1 MKLSHK
7 LVMVSAAVLMGVSPV
22 LGMAE
27 NTVSVQ
33 AATKSTN
40 GVHNTYGKNSKV
52 KVTKTMKFVDR
63 NGKKTSKTAP
73 KGGIYT
79 IWNVKNI
86 DGQVYYSIQTDLKY
100 WIPATA
106 TEGTVTYK
114 SGNTTYTLKSDGKKV
129 TTSTST
135 KKAVKKTNSNKNT
148 KKVVKESTKKTATK
162 TINGVKYYDL
172 GGGAYIKAVNVDG
185 KAASS
190 TSSLSKGTKAKFVS
204 NSYIYD
210 KNGKRISKYQGKSK
224 FVKGDSVTTYGIQT
238 INGKKYYQLDKK
250 GTAFV
255 RTVNID
261 GKTTSNQES
270 SVSNDAEST
279 KKYDYSLKKNAYI
292 YDKNGK
298 RINKYQGKS
307 KLLKGAAIDVYGI
320 ETIKG
325 KDYYQLDKKGTAFV
339 KASNVTRTVKATSI
353 TMKKNAYIYN
363 GNGDTKKKTVKKGK
377 TVKATEA
384 RYIGTKLYYK
394 IGDNQFVKAA
404 NVGKISGPEL
414 EPVNEPDGA
423 ATVDTG
429 DNTVDPNV
437 TKVTTINVAP
447 LYNIKGQPD
456 NVRAFGE
463 GQSQQVSELRYIATS
478 ATATPELF
486 YKLSS
491 GRGYLKQSD
500 VAVSGKILTPVNTP
514 EQARADVTVA
524 TAADKTKL
532 LQDINEATSVK
543 NSEAY
548 KFASSDAKA
557 AYDRAITNGTAV
569 NNDATATIAQVNEA
583 DAAIVSAKAKL
594 NGKKITV
601 SSISNLTPAEVTSI
615 VQLVATANNV
625 PESSIQLSN
634 SGALTIVTNG
644 YTQVLNLSDYVT
656 QTSATST
663 N

>member
-1 MKLSHK
+1 
-7 LVMVSAAVLMGVSPV
+7 MVSAAALMSVAPL
-22 LGMAE
+22 LGTAE
-27 NTVSVQ
+27 NVNTVQ
-33 AATKSTN
+33 AA
-40 GVHNTYGKNSKV
+40 
-52 KVTKTMKFVDR
+52 
-63 NGKKTSKTAP
+63 P
-73 KGGIYT
+73 
-79 IWNVKNI
+79 
-86 DGQVYYSIQTDLKY
+86 
-100 WIPATA
+100 
-106 TEGTVTYK
+106 
-114 SGNTTYTLKSDGKKV
+114 
-129 TTSTST
+129 
-135 KKAVKKTNSNKNT
+135 
-148 KKVVKESTKKTATK
+148 KKTASKKAASNKITLVRNAYVYDKNGKRLDKYMGSAKYTTIAKGVTVTSTGTK

-292 YDKNGK
+292 YDNNGK

-377 TVKATEA
+377 TIKATEA

-394 IGDNQFVKAA
+394 ISDNQFVKAA

-491 GRGYLKQSD
+491 GRGYLKDTD
-500 VAVSGKILTPVNTP
+500 VAVSGKTLTPVNTP

-524 TAADKTKL
+524 TAANKAKL

-543 NSEAY
+543 SSEAY
-548 KFASSDAKA
+548 KLASSDVKA
-557 AYDRAITNGTAV
+557 AYDKAISDGTTV

-594 NGKKITV
+594 DGKRVAVANMT
-601 SSISNLTPAEVTSI
+601 NLTSDEIAAIIKV
-615 VQLVATANNV
+615 VANANNV
-625 PESSIQLSN
+625 AESSVQL
-634 SGALTIVTNG
+634 TTNG
-644 YTQVLNLSDYVT
+644 SLSISVNGAAQILNLGDYVT
-656 QTSATST
+656 QAAVA
-663 N
+663 NN

>member
-7 LVMVSAAVLMGVSPV
+7 LVMVSAAALMSVAPL
-22 LGMAE
+22 LGTAE
-27 NTVSVQ
+27 NVNTVQ
-33 AATKSTN
+33 AAPKKTT
-40 GVHNTYGKNSKV
+40 SKKAASNKITLV
-52 KVTKTMKFVDR
+52 RNAYVYDK
-63 NGKKTSKTAP
+63 NGKRLDKYMGSAKYTTIA
-73 KGGIYT
+73 KG
-79 IWNVKNI
+79 V
-86 DGQVYYSIQTDLKY
+86 
-100 WIPATA
+100 
-106 TEGTVTYK
+106 TVT
-114 SGNTTYTLKSDGKKV
+114 
-129 TTSTST
+129 STG
-135 KKAVKKTNSNKNT
+135 
-148 KKVVKESTKKTATK
+148 TK

-292 YDKNGK
+292 YDNNGK

-394 IGDNQFVKAA
+394 ISDNQFVKAA

-491 GRGYLKQSD
+491 GRGYLKDTD
-500 VAVSGKILTPVNTP
+500 VAVSGKTLTPVNTP

-524 TAADKTKL
+524 TAANKAKL

-548 KFASSDAKA
+548 KLASSDVKA
-557 AYDRAITNGTAV
+557 AYDKAISDGTTV

-594 NGKKITV
+594 DGKRVAVANMT
-601 SSISNLTPAEVTSI
+601 NLTSDEMAAIIKV
-615 VQLVATANNV
+615 VANANNV
-625 PESSIQLSN
+625 AESSVQL
-634 SGALTIVTNG
+634 TTNG
-644 YTQVLNLSDYVT
+644 SLSISVNGAAQILNLGDYVT
-656 QTSATST
+656 QAAVA
-663 N
+663 NN

>member
-1 MKLSHK
+1 
-7 LVMVSAAVLMGVSPV
+7 MVSAAALMSVAPL
-22 LGMAE
+22 LGTAE
-27 NTVSVQ
+27 NVNTVQ
-33 AATKSTN
+33 AAPKKTT
-40 GVHNTYGKNSKV
+40 SKKAASNKITLV
-52 KVTKTMKFVDR
+52 RNAYVYDK
-63 NGKKTSKTAP
+63 NGKRLDKYMGSAKYTTIA
-73 KGGIYT
+73 KG
-79 IWNVKNI
+79 V
-86 DGQVYYSIQTDLKY
+86 
-100 WIPATA
+100 
-106 TEGTVTYK
+106 TVT
-114 SGNTTYTLKSDGKKV
+114 
-129 TTSTST
+129 STG
-135 KKAVKKTNSNKNT
+135 
-148 KKVVKESTKKTATK
+148 TK

-292 YDKNGK
+292 YDNNGK

-394 IGDNQFVKAA
+394 ISDNQFVKAA

-429 DNTVDPNV
+429 DDTVDPNV

-491 GRGYLKQSD
+491 GRGYLKASD
-500 VAVSGKILTPVNTP
+500 VAVSGKILTPVNTQ
-514 EQARADVTVA
+514 EQAREDVTVA
-524 TAADKTKL
+524 TAANKAKL

-548 KFASSDAKA
+548 KLASSDVKA
-557 AYDRAITNGTAV
+557 AYDKAISDGTAV

-594 NGKKITV
+594 DGKRVAVANMT
-601 SSISNLTPAEVTSI
+601 NLTSDEMAAIIKV
-615 VQLVATANNV
+615 VANANNV
-625 PESSIQLSN
+625 AESSVQL
-634 SGALTIVTNG
+634 TTNG
-644 YTQVLNLSDYVT
+644 SLSISVNGAAQILNLGDYVT
-656 QTSATST
+656 QAAVA
-663 N
+663 NN

>member
-1 MKLSHK
+1 
-7 LVMVSAAVLMGVSPV
+7 MVSAAALMSVAPL
-22 LGMAE
+22 LGTAE
-27 NTVSVQ
+27 NVNTVQ
-33 AATKSTN
+33 AAPKKTT
-40 GVHNTYGKNSKV
+40 SKKAASNKITLV
-52 KVTKTMKFVDR
+52 RNAYVYDK
-63 NGKKTSKTAP
+63 NGKRLDKYMGSAKYTTIA
-73 KGGIYT
+73 KG
-79 IWNVKNI
+79 V
-86 DGQVYYSIQTDLKY
+86 
-100 WIPATA
+100 
-106 TEGTVTYK
+106 TVT
-114 SGNTTYTLKSDGKKV
+114 
-129 TTSTST
+129 STG
-135 KKAVKKTNSNKNT
+135 
-148 KKVVKESTKKTATK
+148 TK

-292 YDKNGK
+292 YDNNGK

-394 IGDNQFVKAA
+394 ISDNQFVKAA

-500 VAVSGKILTPVNTP
+500 VAVSGKTLTPVNTR
-514 EQARADVTVA
+514 EQAREDVTVA
-524 TAADKTKL
+524 TAANKAKL

-548 KFASSDAKA
+548 KLASSDVKA
-557 AYDRAITNGTAV
+557 AYDKAISDGTAV

-594 NGKKITV
+594 DGKRVAVANMT
-601 SSISNLTPAEVTSI
+601 NLTSDEMAAIIKV
-615 VQLVATANNV
+615 VANANNV
-625 PESSIQLSN
+625 AESSVQL
-634 SGALTIVTNG
+634 TTNG
-644 YTQVLNLSDYVT
+644 SLSISVNGAAQILNLGDYVT
-656 QTSATST
+656 QAAVA
-663 N
+663 NN

>member
-1 MKLSHK
+1 
-7 LVMVSAAVLMGVSPV
+7 MVSAAALMSVAPL
-22 LGMAE
+22 LGTAE
-27 NTVSVQ
+27 NVNTVQ
-33 AATKSTN
+33 AAPKKTT
-40 GVHNTYGKNSKV
+40 SKKAASNKITLV
-52 KVTKTMKFVDR
+52 RNAYVYDK
-63 NGKKTSKTAP
+63 NGKRLDKYMGSAKYTTIA
-73 KGGIYT
+73 KG
-79 IWNVKNI
+79 V
-86 DGQVYYSIQTDLKY
+86 
-100 WIPATA
+100 
-106 TEGTVTYK
+106 TVT
-114 SGNTTYTLKSDGKKV
+114 
-129 TTSTST
+129 STG
-135 KKAVKKTNSNKNT
+135 
-148 KKVVKESTKKTATK
+148 TK

-394 IGDNQFVKAA
+394 ISDNQFVKAA

-491 GRGYLKQSD
+491 GRGYLKDTD
-500 VAVSGKILTPVNTP
+500 VAVSGKTLTPVNTP
-514 EQARADVTVA
+514 EQAREDVTVA
-524 TAADKTKL
+524 TAANKAKL

-548 KFASSDAKA
+548 KLASSDVKA
-557 AYDRAITNGTAV
+557 AYDKAISDGTTV

-594 NGKKITV
+594 DGKRVAVANMT
-601 SSISNLTPAEVTSI
+601 NLTSDEMAAIIKV
-615 VQLVATANNV
+615 VANANNV
-625 PESSIQLSN
+625 AESSVQL
-634 SGALTIVTNG
+634 TTNG
-644 YTQVLNLSDYVT
+644 SLSISVNGAAQILNLGDYVT
-656 QTSATST
+656 QAAVA
-663 N
+663 NN

>member
-1 MKLSHK
+1 
-7 LVMVSAAVLMGVSPV
+7 MVSAAALMSVAPL
-22 LGMAE
+22 LGTAE
-27 NTVSVQ
+27 NVNTVQ
-33 AATKSTN
+33 AAPKKTT
-40 GVHNTYGKNSKV
+40 SKKAASNKITLV
-52 KVTKTMKFVDR
+52 RNAYVYDK
-63 NGKKTSKTAP
+63 NGKRLDKYMGSAKYTTIA
-73 KGGIYT
+73 KG
-79 IWNVKNI
+79 V
-86 DGQVYYSIQTDLKY
+86 
-100 WIPATA
+100 
-106 TEGTVTYK
+106 TVT
-114 SGNTTYTLKSDGKKV
+114 
-129 TTSTST
+129 STG
-135 KKAVKKTNSNKNT
+135 
-148 KKVVKESTKKTATK
+148 TK

-292 YDKNGK
+292 YDNNGK

-394 IGDNQFVKAA
+394 ISDNQFVKAA

-491 GRGYLKQSD
+491 GRGYLKKSD
-500 VAVSGKILTPVNTP
+500 VAVSGKILTPVNTQ

-524 TAADKTKL
+524 TAANKAKL

-548 KFASSDAKA
+548 KLASSDVKA
-557 AYDRAITNGTAV
+557 AYDKAISDGTTV

-594 NGKKITV
+594 DGKRVAVANMT
-601 SSISNLTPAEVTSI
+601 NLTSDEMAAIIKV
-615 VQLVATANNV
+615 VANANNV
-625 PESSIQLSN
+625 AESSVQL
-634 SGALTIVTNG
+634 TTNG
-644 YTQVLNLSDYVT
+644 SLSISVNGAAQILNLGDYVT
-656 QTSATST
+656 QAAVA
-663 N
+663 NN

>member
-1 MKLSHK
+1 
-7 LVMVSAAVLMGVSPV
+7 MVSAAALMSVAPL
-22 LGMAE
+22 LGTAE
-27 NTVSVQ
+27 NVNTVQ
-33 AATKSTN
+33 AA
-40 GVHNTYGKNSKV
+40 
-52 KVTKTMKFVDR
+52 
-63 NGKKTSKTAP
+63 P
-73 KGGIYT
+73 
-79 IWNVKNI
+79 
-86 DGQVYYSIQTDLKY
+86 
-100 WIPATA
+100 
-106 TEGTVTYK
+106 
-114 SGNTTYTLKSDGKKV
+114 
-129 TTSTST
+129 
-135 KKAVKKTNSNKNT
+135 
-148 KKVVKESTKKTATK
+148 KKTASKKAANNKITLVRNAYVYDKNGKRLDKYMGSAKYTTIAKGVTVTSTGTK

-292 YDKNGK
+292 YDNNGK

-394 IGDNQFVKAA
+394 ISDNQFVKAA

-491 GRGYLKQSD
+491 GRGYLKDTD
-500 VAVSGKILTPVNTP
+500 VAVSGKTLTPVNTQ
-514 EQARADVTVA
+514 EQAREDVTVA
-524 TAADKTKL
+524 TAANKAKL

-548 KFASSDAKA
+548 KLASSDVKA
-557 AYDRAITNGTAV
+557 AYDKAISDGTTV

-594 NGKKITV
+594 DGKRVAVANMT
-601 SSISNLTPAEVTSI
+601 NLTSDEMAAIIKV
-615 VQLVATANNV
+615 VANANNV
-625 PESSIQLSN
+625 AESSVQL
-634 SGALTIVTNG
+634 TTNG
-644 YTQVLNLSDYVT
+644 SLSISVNGAAQILNLGDYVT
-656 QTSATST
+656 QAAVA
-663 N
+663 NN

>member
-7 LVMVSAAVLMGVSPV
+7 LVMVSAAALMSVAPL
-22 LGMAE
+22 LGTAE
-27 NTVSVQ
+27 NVNTVQ
-33 AATKSTN
+33 AAPKKTT
-40 GVHNTYGKNSKV
+40 SKKAASNKITLV
-52 KVTKTMKFVDR
+52 RNAYVYDK
-63 NGKKTSKTAP
+63 NGKRLDKYMGSAKYTTIA
-73 KGGIYT
+73 KG
-79 IWNVKNI
+79 V
-86 DGQVYYSIQTDLKY
+86 
-100 WIPATA
+100 
-106 TEGTVTYK
+106 TVT
-114 SGNTTYTLKSDGKKV
+114 
-129 TTSTST
+129 STG
-135 KKAVKKTNSNKNT
+135 
-148 KKVVKESTKKTATK
+148 TK

-292 YDKNGK
+292 YDNNGK

-394 IGDNQFVKAA
+394 ISDNQFVKAA

-491 GRGYLKQSD
+491 GRGYLKASD
-500 VAVSGKILTPVNTP
+500 VAVSGKTLTPVNTR
-514 EQARADVTVA
+514 EQAREDVTVA
-524 TAADKTKL
+524 TAANKAKL

-548 KFASSDAKA
+548 KLASSDVKA
-557 AYDRAITNGTAV
+557 AYDKAISDGTTV

-594 NGKKITV
+594 DGKRVAVANMT
-601 SSISNLTPAEVTSI
+601 NLTSDEMAAIIKV
-615 VQLVATANNV
+615 VANANNV
-625 PESSIQLSN
+625 AESSVQL
-634 SGALTIVTNG
+634 TTNG
-644 YTQVLNLSDYVT
+644 SLSISVNGAAQILNLGDYVT
-656 QTSATST
+656 QAAVA
-663 N
+663 NN

>member
-7 LVMVSAAVLMGVSPV
+7 LVMVSAAALMSVAPL
-22 LGMAE
+22 LGTAE
-27 NTVSVQ
+27 NVNTVQ
-33 AATKSTN
+33 AAPKKTT
-40 GVHNTYGKNSKV
+40 SKKAASNKITLV
-52 KVTKTMKFVDR
+52 RNAYVYDK
-63 NGKKTSKTAP
+63 NGKRLDKYMGSAKYTTIA
-73 KGGIYT
+73 KG
-79 IWNVKNI
+79 V
-86 DGQVYYSIQTDLKY
+86 
-100 WIPATA
+100 
-106 TEGTVTYK
+106 TVT
-114 SGNTTYTLKSDGKKV
+114 
-129 TTSTST
+129 STG
-135 KKAVKKTNSNKNT
+135 
-148 KKVVKESTKKTATK
+148 TK

-279 KKYDYSLKKNAYI
+279 KRYDYSLKKNAYI

-394 IGDNQFVKAA
+394 ISDNQFVKAA

-491 GRGYLKQSD
+491 GRGYLKDTD
-500 VAVSGKILTPVNTP
+500 VAVSGKTLTPVNTP
-514 EQARADVTVA
+514 EQAREDVTVA
-524 TAADKTKL
+524 TAANKAKL

-543 NSEAY
+543 SSEAY
-548 KFASSDAKA
+548 KLASSDVKA
-557 AYDRAITNGTAV
+557 AYDKAISDGTTV

-594 NGKKITV
+594 DGKRVAVANMT
-601 SSISNLTPAEVTSI
+601 NLTSDEIAAIIKV
-615 VQLVATANNV
+615 VANANNV
-625 PESSIQLSN
+625 AESSVQL
-634 SGALTIVTNG
+634 TTNG
-644 YTQVLNLSDYVT
+644 SLSISVNGAAQILNLGDYVT
-656 QTSATST
+656 QAAVA
-663 N
+663 NN

>member
-7 LVMVSAAVLMGVSPV
+7 LVMVSAAALMSVAPL
-22 LGMAE
+22 LGTAE
-27 NTVSVQ
+27 NVNTVQ
-33 AATKSTN
+33 AAPKKTT
-40 GVHNTYGKNSKV
+40 SKKAASNKITLV
-52 KVTKTMKFVDR
+52 RNAYVYDK
-63 NGKKTSKTAP
+63 NGKRLDKYMGSAKYTTIA
-73 KGGIYT
+73 KG
-79 IWNVKNI
+79 V
-86 DGQVYYSIQTDLKY
+86 
-100 WIPATA
+100 
-106 TEGTVTYK
+106 TVT
-114 SGNTTYTLKSDGKKV
+114 
-129 TTSTST
+129 STG
-135 KKAVKKTNSNKNT
+135 
-148 KKVVKESTKKTATK
+148 TK

-292 YDKNGK
+292 YDNNGK

-394 IGDNQFVKAA
+394 ISDNQFVKAA

-500 VAVSGKILTPVNTP
+500 VAVSGKTLTPVNTR
-514 EQARADVTVA
+514 EQAREDVTVA
-524 TAADKTKL
+524 TAANKAKL

-548 KFASSDAKA
+548 KLASSDVKA
-557 AYDRAITNGTAV
+557 AYDKAISDGTTV

-594 NGKKITV
+594 DGKRVAVANMT
-601 SSISNLTPAEVTSI
+601 NLTSDEMAAIIKV
-615 VQLVATANNV
+615 VANANNV
-625 PESSIQLSN
+625 AESSVQL
-634 SGALTIVTNG
+634 TTNG
-644 YTQVLNLSDYVT
+644 SLSISVNGAAQILNLGDYVT
-656 QTSATST
+656 QAAVA
-663 N
+663 NN

>member
-7 LVMVSAAVLMGVSPV
+7 LVMVSAAALMSVAPL
-22 LGMAE
+22 LGTAE
-27 NTVSVQ
+27 NVNTVQ
-33 AATKSTN
+33 AAPKKTT
-40 GVHNTYGKNSKV
+40 SKKAASNKITLV
-52 KVTKTMKFVDR
+52 RNAYVYDK
-63 NGKKTSKTAP
+63 NGKRLDKYMGSAKYTTIA
-73 KGGIYT
+73 KG
-79 IWNVKNI
+79 V
-86 DGQVYYSIQTDLKY
+86 
-100 WIPATA
+100 
-106 TEGTVTYK
+106 TVT
-114 SGNTTYTLKSDGKKV
+114 
-129 TTSTST
+129 STG
-135 KKAVKKTNSNKNT
+135 
-148 KKVVKESTKKTATK
+148 TK

-292 YDKNGK
+292 YDNNGK

-394 IGDNQFVKAA
+394 ISDNQFVKAA

-429 DNTVDPNV
+429 DDTVDPNV

-500 VAVSGKILTPVNTP
+500 VAVSGKTLTPVNTQ
-514 EQARADVTVA
+514 EQAKEDVTVA
-524 TAADKTKL
+524 TAANKAKL

-548 KFASSDAKA
+548 KLASSDVKA
-557 AYDRAITNGTAV
+557 AYDKAISDGTAV

-594 NGKKITV
+594 DGKRVAVANMT
-601 SSISNLTPAEVTSI
+601 NLTSDEIAAIIKV
-615 VQLVATANNV
+615 VANANNV
-625 PESSIQLSN
+625 AESSVQL
-634 SGALTIVTNG
+634 TTNG
-644 YTQVLNLSDYVT
+644 SLSISVNGAAQILNLGDYVT
-656 QTSATST
+656 QAAVA
-663 N
+663 NN

>member
-7 LVMVSAAVLMGVSPV
+7 LVMVSAAALMSVAPL
-22 LGMAE
+22 LGTAE
-27 NTVSVQ
+27 NVNTVQ
-33 AATKSTN
+33 AA
-40 GVHNTYGKNSKV
+40 
-52 KVTKTMKFVDR
+52 
-63 NGKKTSKTAP
+63 P
-73 KGGIYT
+73 
-79 IWNVKNI
+79 
-86 DGQVYYSIQTDLKY
+86 
-100 WIPATA
+100 
-106 TEGTVTYK
+106 
-114 SGNTTYTLKSDGKKV
+114 
-129 TTSTST
+129 
-135 KKAVKKTNSNKNT
+135 
-148 KKVVKESTKKTATK
+148 KKTASKKAASNKITLVRNAYVYDKNGKRLDKYMGSAKYTTIAKGVTVTSTGTK

-292 YDKNGK
+292 YDNNGK

-377 TVKATEA
+377 TIKATEA

-394 IGDNQFVKAA
+394 ISDNQFVKAA

-491 GRGYLKQSD
+491 GRGYLKDTD
-500 VAVSGKILTPVNTP
+500 VAVSGKTLTPVNTR
-514 EQARADVTVA
+514 EQAREDVTVA
-524 TAADKTKL
+524 TAANKAKL

-543 NSEAY
+543 SSEAY
-548 KFASSDAKA
+548 KLASSDVKA
-557 AYDRAITNGTAV
+557 AYDKAISDGTTV

-594 NGKKITV
+594 DGKRVAVANMT
-601 SSISNLTPAEVTSI
+601 NLTSDEIAAIIKV
-615 VQLVATANNV
+615 VANANNV
-625 PESSIQLSN
+625 AESSVQL
-634 SGALTIVTNG
+634 TTNG
-644 YTQVLNLSDYVT
+644 SLSISVNGAAQILNLGDYVT
-656 QTSATST
+656 QAAVA
-663 N
+663 NN

>member
-1 MKLSHK
+1 
-7 LVMVSAAVLMGVSPV
+7 MVSAAALMSVAPL
-22 LGMAE
+22 LGTAE
-27 NTVSVQ
+27 NVNTVQ
-33 AATKSTN
+33 AA
-40 GVHNTYGKNSKV
+40 
-52 KVTKTMKFVDR
+52 
-63 NGKKTSKTAP
+63 P
-73 KGGIYT
+73 
-79 IWNVKNI
+79 
-86 DGQVYYSIQTDLKY
+86 
-100 WIPATA
+100 
-106 TEGTVTYK
+106 
-114 SGNTTYTLKSDGKKV
+114 
-129 TTSTST
+129 
-135 KKAVKKTNSNKNT
+135 
-148 KKVVKESTKKTATK
+148 KKTASKKAASNKITLVRNAYVYDKNGKRLDKYMGSAKYTTIAKGVTVTSTGTK

-261 GKTTSNQES
+261 GKTTSSQES

-307 KLLKGAAIDVYGI
+307 KILKGAAIDVYGI

-394 IGDNQFVKAA
+394 ISDNQFVKAA

-491 GRGYLKQSD
+491 GRGYLKDSD
-500 VAVSGKILTPVNTP
+500 VAVSGKTLTPVNTQ
-514 EQARADVTVA
+514 EQAREDVTVA
-524 TAADKTKL
+524 TAANKAKL

-548 KFASSDAKA
+548 KLASSDVKA
-557 AYDRAITNGTAV
+557 AYDKAISDGTTV

-594 NGKKITV
+594 DGKRVAVANMT
-601 SSISNLTPAEVTSI
+601 NLTSDEMAAIIKV
-615 VQLVATANNV
+615 VANANNV
-625 PESSIQLSN
+625 AESSVQL
-634 SGALTIVTNG
+634 TTNG
-644 YTQVLNLSDYVT
+644 SLSISVNGAAQILNLGDYVT
-656 QTSATST
+656 QAAVA
-663 N
+663 NN

>member
-1 MKLSHK
+1 MRYLSMKLSHK
-7 LVMVSAAVLMGVSPV
+7 LVMVSAAALMSVAPL
-22 LGMAE
+22 LGTAE
-27 NTVSVQ
+27 NVNTVQ
-33 AATKSTN
+33 AAPKKTT
-40 GVHNTYGKNSKV
+40 SKKAASNKITLV
-52 KVTKTMKFVDR
+52 RNAYVYDK
-63 NGKKTSKTAP
+63 NGKRLDKYMGSAKYTTIA
-73 KGGIYT
+73 KG
-79 IWNVKNI
+79 V
-86 DGQVYYSIQTDLKY
+86 
-100 WIPATA
+100 
-106 TEGTVTYK
+106 TVT
-114 SGNTTYTLKSDGKKV
+114 
-129 TTSTST
+129 STG
-135 KKAVKKTNSNKNT
+135 
-148 KKVVKESTKKTATK
+148 TK

-261 GKTTSNQES
+261 GKTTSSQES

-307 KLLKGAAIDVYGI
+307 RLLKGAAIDVYGI

-394 IGDNQFVKAA
+394 ISDNQFVKAA

-491 GRGYLKQSD
+491 GRGYLKASD
-500 VAVSGKILTPVNTP
+500 VAVSGKTLTPVNTP
-514 EQARADVTVA
+514 EQAREDVTVA
-524 TAADKTKL
+524 TAANKAKL

-548 KFASSDAKA
+548 KLASSDVKA
-557 AYDRAITNGTAV
+557 AYDKAISDGTTV

-594 NGKKITV
+594 DGKRVAVANMT
-601 SSISNLTPAEVTSI
+601 NLTSDEMAAIIKV
-615 VQLVATANNV
+615 VANANNV
-625 PESSIQLSN
+625 AESSVQL
-634 SGALTIVTNG
+634 TTNG
-644 YTQVLNLSDYVT
+644 SLSISVNGAAQILNLGDYVT
-656 QTSATST
+656 QAAVA
-663 N
+663 NN

>member
-1 MKLSHK
+1 
-7 LVMVSAAVLMGVSPV
+7 MVSAAALMSVAPL
-22 LGMAE
+22 LGTAE
-27 NTVSVQ
+27 NVNTVQ
-33 AATKSTN
+33 AAPKKTT
-40 GVHNTYGKNSKV
+40 SKKAASNKITLV
-52 KVTKTMKFVDR
+52 RNAYVYDK
-63 NGKKTSKTAP
+63 NGKRLDKYMGSAKYTTIA
-73 KGGIYT
+73 KG
-79 IWNVKNI
+79 V
-86 DGQVYYSIQTDLKY
+86 
-100 WIPATA
+100 
-106 TEGTVTYK
+106 TVT
-114 SGNTTYTLKSDGKKV
+114 
-129 TTSTST
+129 STG
-135 KKAVKKTNSNKNT
+135 
-148 KKVVKESTKKTATK
+148 TK

-292 YDKNGK
+292 YDNNGK

-339 KASNVTRTVKATSI
+339 KASNVTRTVKVTSI

-394 IGDNQFVKAA
+394 ISDNQFVKAA

-491 GRGYLKQSD
+491 GRGYLKDTD
-500 VAVSGKILTPVNTP
+500 VAVSGKTLTPVNTP
-514 EQARADVTVA
+514 EQAKEDVTVA
-524 TAADKTKL
+524 TAANKAKL

-548 KFASSDAKA
+548 KLASSDVKA
-557 AYDRAITNGTAV
+557 AYDKAISDGTAV

-594 NGKKITV
+594 DGKRVAVANMT
-601 SSISNLTPAEVTSI
+601 NLTSDEMAAIIKV
-615 VQLVATANNV
+615 VANANNV
-625 PESSIQLSN
+625 AESSVQL
-634 SGALTIVTNG
+634 TTNG
-644 YTQVLNLSDYVT
+644 SLSISVNGAAQILNLGDYVT
-656 QTSATST
+656 QAAVA
-663 N
+663 NN

>member
-1 MKLSHK
+1 
-7 LVMVSAAVLMGVSPV
+7 MVSAAALMSVAPL
-22 LGMAE
+22 LGTAE
-27 NTVSVQ
+27 NVNTVQ
-33 AATKSTN
+33 AAPKKTT
-40 GVHNTYGKNSKV
+40 SKKAASNKITLV
-52 KVTKTMKFVDR
+52 RNAYVYDK
-63 NGKKTSKTAP
+63 NGKRLDKYMGSAKYTTIA
-73 KGGIYT
+73 KG
-79 IWNVKNI
+79 V
-86 DGQVYYSIQTDLKY
+86 
-100 WIPATA
+100 
-106 TEGTVTYK
+106 TVT
-114 SGNTTYTLKSDGKKV
+114 
-129 TTSTST
+129 STG
-135 KKAVKKTNSNKNT
+135 
-148 KKVVKESTKKTATK
+148 TK

-292 YDKNGK
+292 YDNNGK

-339 KASNVTRTVKATSI
+339 KASNVTRTVKVTSI

-394 IGDNQFVKAA
+394 ISDNQFVKAA

-456 NVRAFGE
+456 NVRAFGA

-491 GRGYLKQSD
+491 GRGYLKKSD
-500 VAVSGKILTPVNTP
+500 VAVSGKILTPVNTQ

-524 TAADKTKL
+524 TAANKAKL

-548 KFASSDAKA
+548 KLASSDVKA
-557 AYDRAITNGTAV
+557 AYDKAISDGTTV

-594 NGKKITV
+594 DGKRVAVANMT
-601 SSISNLTPAEVTSI
+601 NLTSDEIAAIIKV
-615 VQLVATANNV
+615 VANANNV
-625 PESSIQLSN
+625 AESSVQL
-634 SGALTIVTNG
+634 TTNG
-644 YTQVLNLSDYVT
+644 SLSISVNGAAQILNLGDYVT
-656 QTSATST
+656 QAAVA
-663 N
+663 NN

>member
-7 LVMVSAAVLMGVSPV
+7 LVMVSAAALMSVAPL
-22 LGMAE
+22 LGTAE
-27 NTVSVQ
+27 NVNTVQ
-33 AATKSTN
+33 AAPKKTT
-40 GVHNTYGKNSKV
+40 SKKAASNKITLV
-52 KVTKTMKFVDR
+52 RNAYVYDK
-63 NGKKTSKTAP
+63 NGKRLDKYMGSAKYTTIA
-73 KGGIYT
+73 KG
-79 IWNVKNI
+79 V
-86 DGQVYYSIQTDLKY
+86 
-100 WIPATA
+100 
-106 TEGTVTYK
+106 TVT
-114 SGNTTYTLKSDGKKV
+114 
-129 TTSTST
+129 STG
-135 KKAVKKTNSNKNT
+135 
-148 KKVVKESTKKTATK
+148 TK

-292 YDKNGK
+292 YDNNGK

-394 IGDNQFVKAA
+394 ISDNQFVKAA

-491 GRGYLKQSD
+491 GRGYLKDSD
-500 VAVSGKILTPVNTP
+500 VAVSGKTLTPVNTQ
-514 EQARADVTVA
+514 EQAKEDVTVA
-524 TAADKTKL
+524 TAANKAKL

-548 KFASSDAKA
+548 KLASSDVKA
-557 AYDRAITNGTAV
+557 AYDKAISDGTAV

-594 NGKKITV
+594 DGKRVAVANMT
-601 SSISNLTPAEVTSI
+601 NLTSDEMAAIIKV
-615 VQLVATANNV
+615 VANANNV
-625 PESSIQLSN
+625 AESSVQL
-634 SGALTIVTNG
+634 TTNG
-644 YTQVLNLSDYVT
+644 SLSISVNGAAQILNLGDYVT
-656 QTSATST
+656 QAAVA
-663 N
+663 NN

>member
-1 MKLSHK
+1 
-7 LVMVSAAVLMGVSPV
+7 MVSAAALMSVAPL
-22 LGMAE
+22 LGTAE
-27 NTVSVQ
+27 NVNTVQ
-33 AATKSTN
+33 AAPKKTT
-40 GVHNTYGKNSKV
+40 SKKAASNKITLV
-52 KVTKTMKFVDR
+52 RNAYVYDK
-63 NGKKTSKTAP
+63 NGKRLDKYMGSAKYTTIA
-73 KGGIYT
+73 KG
-79 IWNVKNI
+79 V
-86 DGQVYYSIQTDLKY
+86 
-100 WIPATA
+100 
-106 TEGTVTYK
+106 TVT
-114 SGNTTYTLKSDGKKV
+114 
-129 TTSTST
+129 STG
-135 KKAVKKTNSNKNT
+135 
-148 KKVVKESTKKTATK
+148 TK

-172 GGGAYIKAVNVDG
+172 GGAAYIKAVNVDG

-292 YDKNGK
+292 YDNNGK

-394 IGDNQFVKAA
+394 ISDNQFVKAA

-491 GRGYLKQSD
+491 GRGYLKASD
-500 VAVSGKILTPVNTP
+500 VAVSGKTLTPVNTP
-514 EQARADVTVA
+514 EQAREDVTVA
-524 TAADKTKL
+524 TAANKAKL

-548 KFASSDAKA
+548 KLASSDVKA
-557 AYDRAITNGTAV
+557 AYDKAISDGTTV

-594 NGKKITV
+594 DGKRVAVANMT
-601 SSISNLTPAEVTSI
+601 NLTSDEMAAIIKV
-615 VQLVATANNV
+615 VANANNV
-625 PESSIQLSN
+625 AESSVQL
-634 SGALTIVTNG
+634 TTNG
-644 YTQVLNLSDYVT
+644 SLSISVNGAAQILNLGDYVT
-656 QTSATST
+656 QAAVA
-663 N
+663 NN

>member
-1 MKLSHK
+1 
-7 LVMVSAAVLMGVSPV
+7 MVSAAALMSVAPL
-22 LGMAE
+22 LGTAE
-27 NTVSVQ
+27 NVNTVQ
-33 AATKSTN
+33 AAPKKTT
-40 GVHNTYGKNSKV
+40 SKKAASNKITLV
-52 KVTKTMKFVDR
+52 RNAYVYDK
-63 NGKKTSKTAP
+63 NGKRLDKYMGSAKYTTIA
-73 KGGIYT
+73 KG
-79 IWNVKNI
+79 V
-86 DGQVYYSIQTDLKY
+86 
-100 WIPATA
+100 
-106 TEGTVTYK
+106 TVT
-114 SGNTTYTLKSDGKKV
+114 
-129 TTSTST
+129 STG
-135 KKAVKKTNSNKNT
+135 
-148 KKVVKESTKKTATK
+148 TK

-394 IGDNQFVKAA
+394 ISDNQFVKAA

-491 GRGYLKQSD
+491 GRGYLKRSD

-514 EQARADVTVA
+514 EQAREDVTVA
-524 TAADKTKL
+524 TAANKAKL

-543 NSEAY
+543 SSEAY
-548 KFASSDAKA
+548 KLASSDVKA
-557 AYDRAITNGTAV
+557 AYDKAISDGTTV

-594 NGKKITV
+594 DGKRVAVANMT
-601 SSISNLTPAEVTSI
+601 NLTSDEMAAIIKV
-615 VQLVATANNV
+615 VANANNV
-625 PESSIQLSN
+625 AESSVQL
-634 SGALTIVTNG
+634 TTNG
-644 YTQVLNLSDYVT
+644 SLSISVNGAAQILNLGDYVT
-656 QTSATST
+656 QAAVA
-663 N
+663 NN

>member
-7 LVMVSAAVLMGVSPV
+7 LVMVSAAALMSVAPL
-22 LGMAE
+22 LGTAE
-27 NTVSVQ
+27 NVNTVQ
-33 AATKSTN
+33 AA
-40 GVHNTYGKNSKV
+40 
-52 KVTKTMKFVDR
+52 
-63 NGKKTSKTAP
+63 P
-73 KGGIYT
+73 
-79 IWNVKNI
+79 
-86 DGQVYYSIQTDLKY
+86 
-100 WIPATA
+100 
-106 TEGTVTYK
+106 
-114 SGNTTYTLKSDGKKV
+114 
-129 TTSTST
+129 
-135 KKAVKKTNSNKNT
+135 
-148 KKVVKESTKKTATK
+148 KKTASKKAASNKITLVRNAYVYDKNGKRLDKYMGSAKYTTIAKGVTVTSTVTK

-292 YDKNGK
+292 YDNNGK

-394 IGDNQFVKAA
+394 ISDNQFVKAA

-491 GRGYLKQSD
+491 GRGYLKASD
-500 VAVSGKILTPVNTP
+500 VAVSGKTLTPVNTQ
-514 EQARADVTVA
+514 EQAKEDVTVA
-524 TAADKTKL
+524 TAANKAKL

-548 KFASSDAKA
+548 KLASSDVKA
-557 AYDRAITNGTAV
+557 AYDKAISDGTTV

-594 NGKKITV
+594 DGKRVAVANMT
-601 SSISNLTPAEVTSI
+601 NLTSDEIAAIIKV
-615 VQLVATANNV
+615 VANANNV
-625 PESSIQLSN
+625 AESSVQL
-634 SGALTIVTNG
+634 TTNG
-644 YTQVLNLSDYVT
+644 SLSISVNGAAQILNLGDYVT
-656 QTSATST
+656 QAAVA
-663 N
+663 NN

>member
-7 LVMVSAAVLMGVSPV
+7 LVMVSAAALMSVAPL
-22 LGMAE
+22 LGTAE
-27 NTVSVQ
+27 NVNTVQ
-33 AATKSTN
+33 AAPKKTT
-40 GVHNTYGKNSKV
+40 SKKAASNKITLV
-52 KVTKTMKFVDR
+52 RNAYVYDK
-63 NGKKTSKTAP
+63 NGKRLDKYMGSAKYTTIA
-73 KGGIYT
+73 KG
-79 IWNVKNI
+79 V
-86 DGQVYYSIQTDLKY
+86 
-100 WIPATA
+100 
-106 TEGTVTYK
+106 TVT
-114 SGNTTYTLKSDGKKV
+114 
-129 TTSTST
+129 STG
-135 KKAVKKTNSNKNT
+135 
-148 KKVVKESTKKTATK
+148 TK

-292 YDKNGK
+292 YDNNGK

-394 IGDNQFVKAA
+394 ISDNQFVKAA

-491 GRGYLKQSD
+491 GRGYLKDTD
-500 VAVSGKILTPVNTP
+500 VAVSGKTLTPVNTP

-524 TAADKTKL
+524 TAANKAKL

-543 NSEAY
+543 SSEAY
-548 KFASSDAKA
+548 KLASSDVKA
-557 AYDRAITNGTAV
+557 AYDKAISDGTTV

-594 NGKKITV
+594 DGKRVAVANMT
-601 SSISNLTPAEVTSI
+601 NLTSDEIAAIIKV
-615 VQLVATANNV
+615 VANANNV
-625 PESSIQLSN
+625 AESSVQL
-634 SGALTIVTNG
+634 TTNG
-644 YTQVLNLSDYVT
+644 SLSISVNGAAQILNLGDYVT
-656 QTSATST
+656 QAAVA
-663 N
+663 NN

>member
-1 MKLSHK
+1 
-7 LVMVSAAVLMGVSPV
+7 MVSAAALMSVAPL
-22 LGMAE
+22 LGTAE
-27 NTVSVQ
+27 NVNTVQ
-33 AATKSTN
+33 AAPKKTT
-40 GVHNTYGKNSKV
+40 SKKAASNKITLV
-52 KVTKTMKFVDR
+52 RNAYVYDK
-63 NGKKTSKTAP
+63 NGKRLDKYMGSAKYTTIA
-73 KGGIYT
+73 KG
-79 IWNVKNI
+79 V
-86 DGQVYYSIQTDLKY
+86 
-100 WIPATA
+100 
-106 TEGTVTYK
+106 TVT
-114 SGNTTYTLKSDGKKV
+114 
-129 TTSTST
+129 STG
-135 KKAVKKTNSNKNT
+135 
-148 KKVVKESTKKTATK
+148 TK

-270 SVSNDAEST
+270 SVSNDVEST

-292 YDKNGK
+292 YDNNGK

-394 IGDNQFVKAA
+394 ISDNQFVKAA

-491 GRGYLKQSD
+491 GRGYLKDSD
-500 VAVSGKILTPVNTP
+500 VAVSGKTLIPVNTQ
-514 EQARADVTVA
+514 EQAREDVTVA
-524 TAADKTKL
+524 TAANKAKL

-548 KFASSDAKA
+548 KLASSDVKA
-557 AYDRAITNGTAV
+557 AYDKAISDGTTV

-594 NGKKITV
+594 DGKRVAVANMT
-601 SSISNLTPAEVTSI
+601 NLTSDEMAAIIKV
-615 VQLVATANNV
+615 VANANNV
-625 PESSIQLSN
+625 AESSVQL
-634 SGALTIVTNG
+634 TTNG
-644 YTQVLNLSDYVT
+644 SLSISVNGAAQILNLGDYVT
-656 QTSATST
+656 QAAVA
-663 N
+663 NN

>member
-1 MKLSHK
+1 
-7 LVMVSAAVLMGVSPV
+7 MVSAAALMSVAPL
-22 LGMAE
+22 LGTAE
-27 NTVSVQ
+27 NVNTVQ
-33 AATKSTN
+33 AA
-40 GVHNTYGKNSKV
+40 
-52 KVTKTMKFVDR
+52 
-63 NGKKTSKTAP
+63 P
-73 KGGIYT
+73 
-79 IWNVKNI
+79 
-86 DGQVYYSIQTDLKY
+86 
-100 WIPATA
+100 
-106 TEGTVTYK
+106 
-114 SGNTTYTLKSDGKKV
+114 
-129 TTSTST
+129 
-135 KKAVKKTNSNKNT
+135 
-148 KKVVKESTKKTATK
+148 KKTASKKAASNKITLVRNAYVYDKNGKRLDKYMGSAKYTTIAKGVTVTSTGTK

-292 YDKNGK
+292 YDNNGK

-377 TVKATEA
+377 TIKATEA

-394 IGDNQFVKAA
+394 ISDNQFVKAA

-491 GRGYLKQSD
+491 GRGYLKASD
-500 VAVSGKILTPVNTP
+500 VAVSGKTLTPVNTQ
-514 EQARADVTVA
+514 EQAKEDVTVA
-524 TAADKTKL
+524 TAANKAKL

-548 KFASSDAKA
+548 KLASSDVKA
-557 AYDRAITNGTAV
+557 AYDKAISDGTTV

-594 NGKKITV
+594 DGKRVAVANMT
-601 SSISNLTPAEVTSI
+601 NLTSDEMAAIIKV
-615 VQLVATANNV
+615 VANANNV
-625 PESSIQLSN
+625 AESSVQL
-634 SGALTIVTNG
+634 TTNG
-644 YTQVLNLSDYVT
+644 SLSISVNGAAQILNLGDYVT
-656 QTSATST
+656 QAAVA
-663 N
+663 NN

>member
-1 MKLSHK
+1 
-7 LVMVSAAVLMGVSPV
+7 MVSAAALMSVAPL
-22 LGMAE
+22 LGTAE
-27 NTVSVQ
+27 NVNTVQ
-33 AATKSTN
+33 AAPKKTT
-40 GVHNTYGKNSKV
+40 SKKAASNKITLV
-52 KVTKTMKFVDR
+52 RNAYVYDK
-63 NGKKTSKTAP
+63 NGKRLDKYMGSAKYTTIA
-73 KGGIYT
+73 KG
-79 IWNVKNI
+79 V
-86 DGQVYYSIQTDLKY
+86 
-100 WIPATA
+100 
-106 TEGTVTYK
+106 TVT
-114 SGNTTYTLKSDGKKV
+114 
-129 TTSTST
+129 STG
-135 KKAVKKTNSNKNT
+135 
-148 KKVVKESTKKTATK
+148 TK

-292 YDKNGK
+292 YDNNGK

-394 IGDNQFVKAA
+394 ISDNQFVKAA

-456 NVRAFGE
+456 NVRAFGA

-491 GRGYLKQSD
+491 GRGYLKYSD
-500 VAVSGKILTPVNTP
+500 VAVSGKTLTPVNTQ
-514 EQARADVTVA
+514 EQAREDVTVA
-524 TAADKTKL
+524 TAANKAKL

-548 KFASSDAKA
+548 KLASSDVKA
-557 AYDRAITNGTAV
+557 AYDKAISDGTTV

-594 NGKKITV
+594 DGKRVAVANMT
-601 SSISNLTPAEVTSI
+601 NLTSDEMAAIIKV
-615 VQLVATANNV
+615 VANANNV
-625 PESSIQLSN
+625 AESSVQL
-634 SGALTIVTNG
+634 TTNG
-644 YTQVLNLSDYVT
+644 SLSISVNGAAQILNLGDYVT
-656 QTSATST
+656 QAAVA
-663 N
+663 NN

>member
-1 MKLSHK
+1 
-7 LVMVSAAVLMGVSPV
+7 MVSAAALMSVAPL
-22 LGMAE
+22 LGTAE
-27 NTVSVQ
+27 NVNTVQ
-33 AATKSTN
+33 AAPKKTT
-40 GVHNTYGKNSKV
+40 SKKAASNKITLV
-52 KVTKTMKFVDR
+52 RNAYVYDK
-63 NGKKTSKTAP
+63 NGKRLDKYMGSAKYTTIA
-73 KGGIYT
+73 KG
-79 IWNVKNI
+79 V
-86 DGQVYYSIQTDLKY
+86 
-100 WIPATA
+100 
-106 TEGTVTYK
+106 TVT
-114 SGNTTYTLKSDGKKV
+114 
-129 TTSTST
+129 STG
-135 KKAVKKTNSNKNT
+135 
-148 KKVVKESTKKTATK
+148 TK

-292 YDKNGK
+292 YDNNGK

-394 IGDNQFVKAA
+394 ISDNQFVKAA

-414 EPVNEPDGA
+414 EPVNEPDGT

-491 GRGYLKQSD
+491 GRGYLKDSD
-500 VAVSGKILTPVNTP
+500 VAVSGKTLTPVNTP
-514 EQARADVTVA
+514 EQAREDVTVA
-524 TAADKTKL
+524 TAANKAKL

-548 KFASSDAKA
+548 KLASSDVKA
-557 AYDRAITNGTAV
+557 AYDKAISDGTTV

-594 NGKKITV
+594 DGKRVAVANMT
-601 SSISNLTPAEVTSI
+601 NLTSDEMAAIIKV
-615 VQLVATANNV
+615 VANANNV
-625 PESSIQLSN
+625 AESSVQL
-634 SGALTIVTNG
+634 TTNG
-644 YTQVLNLSDYVT
+644 SLSISVNGAAQILNLGDYVT
-656 QTSATST
+656 QAAVA
-663 N
+663 NN

>member
-7 LVMVSAAVLMGVSPV
+7 LVMVSAAALMSVAPL
-22 LGMAE
+22 LGTAE
-27 NTVSVQ
+27 NVNTVQ
-33 AATKSTN
+33 AAPKKTT
-40 GVHNTYGKNSKV
+40 SKKAASNKITLV
-52 KVTKTMKFVDR
+52 RNAYVYDK
-63 NGKKTSKTAP
+63 NGKRLDKYMGSAKYTTIA
-73 KGGIYT
+73 KG
-79 IWNVKNI
+79 V
-86 DGQVYYSIQTDLKY
+86 
-100 WIPATA
+100 
-106 TEGTVTYK
+106 TVT
-114 SGNTTYTLKSDGKKV
+114 
-129 TTSTST
+129 STG
-135 KKAVKKTNSNKNT
+135 
-148 KKVVKESTKKTATK
+148 TK

-339 KASNVTRTVKATSI
+339 KASNVTRTVKPTSI

-394 IGDNQFVKAA
+394 ISDNQFVKAA

-491 GRGYLKQSD
+491 GRGYLKYSD
-500 VAVSGKILTPVNTP
+500 VAVSGKTLTPVNTP
-514 EQARADVTVA
+514 EQAREDVTVA
-524 TAADKTKL
+524 TAANKAKL

-548 KFASSDAKA
+548 KLASSDVKA
-557 AYDRAITNGTAV
+557 AYDKAISDGTTV

-594 NGKKITV
+594 DGKRVAVANMT
-601 SSISNLTPAEVTSI
+601 NLTSDEMAAIIKV
-615 VQLVATANNV
+615 VANANNV
-625 PESSIQLSN
+625 AESSVQL
-634 SGALTIVTNG
+634 TTNG
-644 YTQVLNLSDYVT
+644 SLSISVNGAAQILNLGDYVT
-656 QTSATST
+656 QAAVA
-663 N
+663 NN

>member
-7 LVMVSAAVLMGVSPV
+7 LVMVSAAALMSVAPL
-22 LGMAE
+22 LGTAE
-27 NTVSVQ
+27 NVNTVQ
-33 AATKSTN
+33 AAPKKTT
-40 GVHNTYGKNSKV
+40 SKKAANNKITLV
-52 KVTKTMKFVDR
+52 RNAYVYDK
-63 NGKKTSKTAP
+63 NGKRLDKYMGSAKYTTIA
-73 KGGIYT
+73 KG
-79 IWNVKNI
+79 V
-86 DGQVYYSIQTDLKY
+86 
-100 WIPATA
+100 
-106 TEGTVTYK
+106 TVT
-114 SGNTTYTLKSDGKKV
+114 
-129 TTSTST
+129 STG
-135 KKAVKKTNSNKNT
+135 
-148 KKVVKESTKKTATK
+148 TK

-270 SVSNDAEST
+270 SVSNDVEST

-292 YDKNGK
+292 YDNNGK

-394 IGDNQFVKAA
+394 ISDNQFVKAA

-491 GRGYLKQSD
+491 GRGYLKKSD
-500 VAVSGKILTPVNTP
+500 VAVSGKTLTPVNTQ
-514 EQARADVTVA
+514 EQAKEDVTVA
-524 TAADKTKL
+524 TAANKAKL

-548 KFASSDAKA
+548 KLASSDVKA
-557 AYDRAITNGTAV
+557 AYDKAISDGTTV

-594 NGKKITV
+594 DGKRVAVANMT
-601 SSISNLTPAEVTSI
+601 NLTSDEMAAIIKV
-615 VQLVATANNV
+615 VANANNV
-625 PESSIQLSN
+625 AESSVQL
-634 SGALTIVTNG
+634 TTNG
-644 YTQVLNLSDYVT
+644 SLSISVNGAAQILNLGDYVT
-656 QTSATST
+656 QAAVA
-663 N
+663 NN

>member
-1 MKLSHK
+1 
-7 LVMVSAAVLMGVSPV
+7 MVSAAALMSVAPL
-22 LGMAE
+22 LGTAE
-27 NTVSVQ
+27 NVNTVQ
-33 AATKSTN
+33 AAPKKTT
-40 GVHNTYGKNSKV
+40 SKKAASNKITLV
-52 KVTKTMKFVDR
+52 RNAYVYDK
-63 NGKKTSKTAP
+63 NGKRLDKYMGSAKYTTIA
-73 KGGIYT
+73 KG
-79 IWNVKNI
+79 V
-86 DGQVYYSIQTDLKY
+86 
-100 WIPATA
+100 
-106 TEGTVTYK
+106 TVT
-114 SGNTTYTLKSDGKKV
+114 
-129 TTSTST
+129 STG
-135 KKAVKKTNSNKNT
+135 
-148 KKVVKESTKKTATK
+148 TK

-292 YDKNGK
+292 YDNNGK

-339 KASNVTRTVKATSI
+339 KASNVTRTVKVTSI

-394 IGDNQFVKAA
+394 ISDNQFVKAA

-491 GRGYLKQSD
+491 GRGYLKDSD
-500 VAVSGKILTPVNTP
+500 VAVSGKTLTPVNTP
-514 EQARADVTVA
+514 EQAREDVTVA
-524 TAADKTKL
+524 TAANKAKL

-548 KFASSDAKA
+548 KLASSDVKA
-557 AYDRAITNGTAV
+557 AYDKAISDGTTV

-583 DAAIVSAKAKL
+583 DAAIVSAKGKL
-594 NGKKITV
+594 DGKRVAVANMT
-601 SSISNLTPAEVTSI
+601 NLTSDEMAAIIKV
-615 VQLVATANNV
+615 VANANNV
-625 PESSIQLSN
+625 AESSVQL
-634 SGALTIVTNG
+634 TTNG
-644 YTQVLNLSDYVT
+644 SLSISVNGAAQILNLGDYVT
-656 QTSATST
+656 QAAVA
-663 N
+663 NN

>member
-1 MKLSHK
+1 
-7 LVMVSAAVLMGVSPV
+7 MVSAAALMSVAPL
-22 LGMAE
+22 LGTAE
-27 NTVSVQ
+27 NVNTVQ
-33 AATKSTN
+33 AA
-40 GVHNTYGKNSKV
+40 
-52 KVTKTMKFVDR
+52 
-63 NGKKTSKTAP
+63 P
-73 KGGIYT
+73 
-79 IWNVKNI
+79 
-86 DGQVYYSIQTDLKY
+86 
-100 WIPATA
+100 
-106 TEGTVTYK
+106 
-114 SGNTTYTLKSDGKKV
+114 
-129 TTSTST
+129 
-135 KKAVKKTNSNKNT
+135 
-148 KKVVKESTKKTATK
+148 KKTASKKAASNKITLVRNAYVYDKNGKRLDKYMGSAKYTTIAKGVTVTSTGTK

-292 YDKNGK
+292 YDNNGK

-394 IGDNQFVKAA
+394 ISDNQFVKAA

-491 GRGYLKQSD
+491 GRGYLKDTD
-500 VAVSGKILTPVNTP
+500 VAVSGKTLTPVNTP
-514 EQARADVTVA
+514 EQAREDVTVA
-524 TAADKTKL
+524 TAANKAKL

-548 KFASSDAKA
+548 KLASSDVKA
-557 AYDRAITNGTAV
+557 AYDKAISDGTTV

-594 NGKKITV
+594 DGKRVAVANMT
-601 SSISNLTPAEVTSI
+601 NLTSDEIAAIIKV
-615 VQLVATANNV
+615 VANANNV
-625 PESSIQLSN
+625 AESSVQL
-634 SGALTIVTNG
+634 TTNG
-644 YTQVLNLSDYVT
+644 SLSISVNGAAQILNLGDYVT
-656 QTSATST
+656 QAAVA
-663 N
+663 NN

>member
-7 LVMVSAAVLMGVSPV
+7 LVMVSAAALMSVAPL
-22 LGMAE
+22 LGTAE
-27 NTVSVQ
+27 NVNTVQ
-33 AATKSTN
+33 AAPKKTT
-40 GVHNTYGKNSKV
+40 SKKAASNKITLV
-52 KVTKTMKFVDR
+52 RNAYVYDK
-63 NGKKTSKTAP
+63 NGKRLDKYMGSAKYTTIA
-73 KGGIYT
+73 KG
-79 IWNVKNI
+79 V
-86 DGQVYYSIQTDLKY
+86 
-100 WIPATA
+100 
-106 TEGTVTYK
+106 TVT
-114 SGNTTYTLKSDGKKV
+114 
-129 TTSTST
+129 STG
-135 KKAVKKTNSNKNT
+135 
-148 KKVVKESTKKTATK
+148 TK

-292 YDKNGK
+292 YDNNGK

-394 IGDNQFVKAA
+394 ISDNQFVKAA

-491 GRGYLKQSD
+491 GRGYLKPSD
-500 VAVSGKILTPVNTP
+500 VAVSGKTLTPVNTQ
-514 EQARADVTVA
+514 EQAREDVTVA
-524 TAADKTKL
+524 TAANKAKL

-548 KFASSDAKA
+548 KLASSDVKA
-557 AYDRAITNGTAV
+557 AYDKAISDGTTV

-594 NGKKITV
+594 DGKRVAVANMT
-601 SSISNLTPAEVTSI
+601 NLTSDEMAAIIKV
-615 VQLVATANNV
+615 VANANNV
-625 PESSIQLSN
+625 AESSVQL
-634 SGALTIVTNG
+634 TTNG
-644 YTQVLNLSDYVT
+644 SLSISVNGAAQILNLGDYVT
-656 QTSATST
+656 QAAVA
-663 N
+663 NN

>member
-7 LVMVSAAVLMGVSPV
+7 LVMVSAAALMSVAPL
-22 LGMAE
+22 LGTAE
-27 NTVSVQ
+27 NVNTVQ
-33 AATKSTN
+33 AAPKKTT
-40 GVHNTYGKNSKV
+40 SKKAASNKITLV
-52 KVTKTMKFVDR
+52 RNAYVYDK
-63 NGKKTSKTAP
+63 NGKRLDKYMGSAKYTTIA
-73 KGGIYT
+73 KG
-79 IWNVKNI
+79 V
-86 DGQVYYSIQTDLKY
+86 
-100 WIPATA
+100 
-106 TEGTVTYK
+106 TVT
-114 SGNTTYTLKSDGKKV
+114 
-129 TTSTST
+129 STG
-135 KKAVKKTNSNKNT
+135 
-148 KKVVKESTKKTATK
+148 TK

-292 YDKNGK
+292 YDNNGK

-394 IGDNQFVKAA
+394 ISDNQFVKAA

-491 GRGYLKQSD
+491 GRGYLKDSD
-500 VAVSGKILTPVNTP
+500 VAVSGKTLTPVNTP
-514 EQARADVTVA
+514 EQAREDVTVA
-524 TAADKTKL
+524 TAANKAKL

-543 NSEAY
+543 SSEAY
-548 KFASSDAKA
+548 KLASSDVKA
-557 AYDRAITNGTAV
+557 AYDKAISDGTTV

-594 NGKKITV
+594 DGKRVAVANMT
-601 SSISNLTPAEVTSI
+601 NLTSDEIAAIIKV
-615 VQLVATANNV
+615 VANANNV
-625 PESSIQLSN
+625 AESSVQL
-634 SGALTIVTNG
+634 TTNG
-644 YTQVLNLSDYVT
+644 SLSISVNGAAQILNLGDYVT
-656 QTSATST
+656 QAAVA
-663 N
+663 NN

>member
-7 LVMVSAAVLMGVSPV
+7 LVMVSAAALMSVAPL
-22 LGMAE
+22 LGTAE
-27 NTVSVQ
+27 NVNTVQ
-33 AATKSTN
+33 AAPKKTT
-40 GVHNTYGKNSKV
+40 SKKAASNKITLV
-52 KVTKTMKFVDR
+52 RNAYVYDK
-63 NGKKTSKTAP
+63 NGKRLDKYMGSAKYTTIA
-73 KGGIYT
+73 KG
-79 IWNVKNI
+79 V
-86 DGQVYYSIQTDLKY
+86 
-100 WIPATA
+100 
-106 TEGTVTYK
+106 TVT
-114 SGNTTYTLKSDGKKV
+114 
-129 TTSTST
+129 STG
-135 KKAVKKTNSNKNT
+135 
-148 KKVVKESTKKTATK
+148 TK

-292 YDKNGK
+292 YDNNGK

-339 KASNVTRTVKATSI
+339 KASNVTRTVKVTSI

-394 IGDNQFVKAA
+394 ISDNQFVKAA

-500 VAVSGKILTPVNTP
+500 VAVSGKTLTPVNTP
-514 EQARADVTVA
+514 EQAREDVTVA
-524 TAADKTKL
+524 TAANKAKL

-543 NSEAY
+543 NSETY
-548 KFASSDAKA
+548 KLASSDVKA
-557 AYDRAITNGTAV
+557 AYAKAISDGTTV

-594 NGKKITV
+594 DGKRVAVANMT
-601 SSISNLTPAEVTSI
+601 NLTSDEIAAIIKV
-615 VQLVATANNV
+615 VANANNV
-625 PESSIQLSN
+625 AESSVQL
-634 SGALTIVTNG
+634 TTNG
-644 YTQVLNLSDYVT
+644 SLSISVNGAAQILNLGDYVT
-656 QTSATST
+656 QAAVA
-663 N
+663 NN

>member
-1 MKLSHK
+1 
-7 LVMVSAAVLMGVSPV
+7 MVSAAALMSVAPL
-22 LGMAE
+22 LGTAE
-27 NTVSVQ
+27 NVNTVQ
-33 AATKSTN
+33 AAPKKTT
-40 GVHNTYGKNSKV
+40 SKKAASNKITLV
-52 KVTKTMKFVDR
+52 RNAYVYDK
-63 NGKKTSKTAP
+63 NGKRLDKYMGSAKYTTIA
-73 KGGIYT
+73 KG
-79 IWNVKNI
+79 V
-86 DGQVYYSIQTDLKY
+86 
-100 WIPATA
+100 
-106 TEGTVTYK
+106 TVT
-114 SGNTTYTLKSDGKKV
+114 
-129 TTSTST
+129 STG
-135 KKAVKKTNSNKNT
+135 
-148 KKVVKESTKKTATK
+148 TK

-292 YDKNGK
+292 YDNNGK

-339 KASNVTRTVKATSI
+339 KASNVTRTVKPTSI

-394 IGDNQFVKAA
+394 ISDNQFVKAA

-491 GRGYLKQSD
+491 GRGYLKWSD
-500 VAVSGKILTPVNTP
+500 VAVSGKTLTPVNTP
-514 EQARADVTVA
+514 EQAREDVTVA
-524 TAADKTKL
+524 TAANKAKL

-548 KFASSDAKA
+548 KLASSDVKA
-557 AYDRAITNGTAV
+557 AYDKAISDGTTV

-594 NGKKITV
+594 DGKRVAVANMT
-601 SSISNLTPAEVTSI
+601 NLTSDEMAAIIKV
-615 VQLVATANNV
+615 VANANNV
-625 PESSIQLSN
+625 AESSVQL
-634 SGALTIVTNG
+634 TTNG
-644 YTQVLNLSDYVT
+644 SLSISVNGAAQILNLGDYVT
-656 QTSATST
+656 QAAVA
-663 N
+663 NN

>member
-7 LVMVSAAVLMGVSPV
+7 LVMVSAAALMSVAPL
-22 LGMAE
+22 LGTAE
-27 NTVSVQ
+27 NVNTVQ
-33 AATKSTN
+33 AAPKKTT
-40 GVHNTYGKNSKV
+40 SKKAASNKITLV
-52 KVTKTMKFVDR
+52 RNAYVYDK
-63 NGKKTSKTAP
+63 NGKRLDKYMGSAKYTTIA
-73 KGGIYT
+73 KGVT
-79 IWNVKNI
+79 I
-86 DGQVYYSIQTDLKY
+86 
-100 WIPATA
+100 
-106 TEGTVTYK
+106 
-114 SGNTTYTLKSDGKKV
+114 
-129 TTSTST
+129 TSTG
-135 KKAVKKTNSNKNT
+135 
-148 KKVVKESTKKTATK
+148 TK

-292 YDKNGK
+292 YDNNGK

-339 KASNVTRTVKATSI
+339 KASNVTRTVKVTSI

-394 IGDNQFVKAA
+394 ISDNQFVKAA

-500 VAVSGKILTPVNTP
+500 VAVSGKTLTPVNTP
-514 EQARADVTVA
+514 EQAREDVTVA
-524 TAADKTKL
+524 TAANKAKL

-543 NSEAY
+543 SSEAY
-548 KFASSDAKA
+548 KLASSDVKA
-557 AYDRAITNGTAV
+557 AYDKAISDGTTV

-594 NGKKITV
+594 DGKRVAVANMT
-601 SSISNLTPAEVTSI
+601 NLTSDEIAAIIKV
-615 VQLVATANNV
+615 VANANNV
-625 PESSIQLSN
+625 AESSVQL
-634 SGALTIVTNG
+634 TTNG
-644 YTQVLNLSDYVT
+644 SLSISVNGAAQILNLGDYVT
-656 QTSATST
+656 QAAVA
-663 N
+663 NN

>member
-7 LVMVSAAVLMGVSPV
+7 LVMVSAAALMSVAPL
-22 LGMAE
+22 LGTAE
-27 NTVSVQ
+27 NVNTVQ
-33 AATKSTN
+33 AAPKKTT
-40 GVHNTYGKNSKV
+40 SKKAASNKITLV
-52 KVTKTMKFVDR
+52 RNAYVYDK
-63 NGKKTSKTAP
+63 NGKRLDKYMGSAKYTTIA
-73 KGGIYT
+73 KG
-79 IWNVKNI
+79 V
-86 DGQVYYSIQTDLKY
+86 
-100 WIPATA
+100 
-106 TEGTVTYK
+106 TVT
-114 SGNTTYTLKSDGKKV
+114 
-129 TTSTST
+129 STG
-135 KKAVKKTNSNKNT
+135 
-148 KKVVKESTKKTATK
+148 TK

-292 YDKNGK
+292 YDNNGK

-394 IGDNQFVKAA
+394 ISDNQFVKAA

-500 VAVSGKILTPVNTP
+500 VAVSGKTLTPVNTP
-514 EQARADVTVA
+514 EQAREDVTVA
-524 TAADKTKL
+524 TAANKAKL

-543 NSEAY
+543 SSEAY
-548 KFASSDAKA
+548 KLASSDVKA
-557 AYDRAITNGTAV
+557 AYDKAISDGTTV
-569 NNDATATIAQVNEA
+569 NNEATATIAQVNEA

-594 NGKKITV
+594 DGKRVAVANMT
-601 SSISNLTPAEVTSI
+601 NLTSDEMAAIIKV
-615 VQLVATANNV
+615 VANANNV
-625 PESSIQLSN
+625 AESSVQL
-634 SGALTIVTNG
+634 TTNG
-644 YTQVLNLSDYVT
+644 SLSISVNGAAQILNLGDYVT
-656 QTSATST
+656 QAAVA
-663 N
+663 NN

>member
-1 MKLSHK
+1 
-7 LVMVSAAVLMGVSPV
+7 MVSAAALMSVAPL
-22 LGMAE
+22 LGTAE
-27 NTVSVQ
+27 NVNTVQ
-33 AATKSTN
+33 AA
-40 GVHNTYGKNSKV
+40 
-52 KVTKTMKFVDR
+52 
-63 NGKKTSKTAP
+63 P
-73 KGGIYT
+73 
-79 IWNVKNI
+79 
-86 DGQVYYSIQTDLKY
+86 
-100 WIPATA
+100 
-106 TEGTVTYK
+106 
-114 SGNTTYTLKSDGKKV
+114 
-129 TTSTST
+129 
-135 KKAVKKTNSNKNT
+135 
-148 KKVVKESTKKTATK
+148 KKTASKKAASNKITLVRNAYVYDKNGKRLDKYMGSAKYTTIAKGVTVTSTGTK

-292 YDKNGK
+292 YDNNGK

-377 TVKATEA
+377 TIKATEA

-394 IGDNQFVKAA
+394 ISDNQFVKAA

-491 GRGYLKQSD
+491 GRGYLKGSD
-500 VAVSGKILTPVNTP
+500 VAVSGKTLTPVNTQ
-514 EQARADVTVA
+514 EQAREDVTVA
-524 TAADKTKL
+524 TAANKAKL

-548 KFASSDAKA
+548 KLASSDVKA
-557 AYDRAITNGTAV
+557 AYDKAISDGTTV

-583 DAAIVSAKAKL
+583 DAAIVSAKSKL
-594 NGKKITV
+594 DGKRVAVANMT
-601 SSISNLTPAEVTSI
+601 NLTSDEMAAIIKV
-615 VQLVATANNV
+615 VANANNV
-625 PESSIQLSN
+625 AESSVQL
-634 SGALTIVTNG
+634 TTNG
-644 YTQVLNLSDYVT
+644 SLSISVNGAAQILNLGDYVT
-656 QTSATST
+656 QAAVA
-663 N
+663 NN

>member
-7 LVMVSAAVLMGVSPV
+7 LVMVSAAALMSVAPL
-22 LGMAE
+22 LGTAE
-27 NTVSVQ
+27 NVNTVQ
-33 AATKSTN
+33 AAPKKTT
-40 GVHNTYGKNSKV
+40 SKKAASNKITLV
-52 KVTKTMKFVDR
+52 RNAYVYDK
-63 NGKKTSKTAP
+63 NGKRLDKYMGSAKYTTIA
-73 KGGIYT
+73 KG
-79 IWNVKNI
+79 V
-86 DGQVYYSIQTDLKY
+86 
-100 WIPATA
+100 
-106 TEGTVTYK
+106 TVT
-114 SGNTTYTLKSDGKKV
+114 
-129 TTSTST
+129 STG
-135 KKAVKKTNSNKNT
+135 
-148 KKVVKESTKKTATK
+148 TK

-292 YDKNGK
+292 YDNNGK

-394 IGDNQFVKAA
+394 ISDNQFVKAA

-429 DNTVDPNV
+429 DDTVDPNV

-491 GRGYLKQSD
+491 GRGYLKDSD
-500 VAVSGKILTPVNTP
+500 VAVSGKTLTPVNTQ
-514 EQARADVTVA
+514 EQAREDVTVA
-524 TAADKTKL
+524 TAANKAKL

-548 KFASSDAKA
+548 KLASSDVKA
-557 AYDRAITNGTAV
+557 AYDKAISDGTIV

-594 NGKKITV
+594 DGKRVAVANMT
-601 SSISNLTPAEVTSI
+601 NLTSDEMAAIIKV
-615 VQLVATANNV
+615 VANANNV
-625 PESSIQLSN
+625 AESSVQL
-634 SGALTIVTNG
+634 TTNG
-644 YTQVLNLSDYVT
+644 SLSISVNGAAQILNLGDYVT
-656 QTSATST
+656 QAAVA
-663 N
+663 NN

>member
-1 MKLSHK
+1 
-7 LVMVSAAVLMGVSPV
+7 MVSAAALMSVAPL
-22 LGMAE
+22 LGTAE
-27 NTVSVQ
+27 NVNTVQ
-33 AATKSTN
+33 AAPKKTT
-40 GVHNTYGKNSKV
+40 SKKAASNKITLV
-52 KVTKTMKFVDR
+52 RNAYVYDK
-63 NGKKTSKTAP
+63 NGKRLDKYMGSAKYTTIA
-73 KGGIYT
+73 KG
-79 IWNVKNI
+79 V
-86 DGQVYYSIQTDLKY
+86 
-100 WIPATA
+100 
-106 TEGTVTYK
+106 TVT
-114 SGNTTYTLKSDGKKV
+114 
-129 TTSTST
+129 STG
-135 KKAVKKTNSNKNT
+135 
-148 KKVVKESTKKTATK
+148 TK

-292 YDKNGK
+292 YDNNGK

-353 TMKKNAYIYN
+353 IMKKNAYIYN

-394 IGDNQFVKAA
+394 ISDNQFVKAA

-491 GRGYLKQSD
+491 GRGYLKASD
-500 VAVSGKILTPVNTP
+500 VAVSGKTLTPVNTQ
-514 EQARADVTVA
+514 EQAKEDVTVA
-524 TAADKTKL
+524 TAANKAKL

-548 KFASSDAKA
+548 KLASSDVKA
-557 AYDRAITNGTAV
+557 AYDKAISDGTAV

-594 NGKKITV
+594 DGKRVAVANMT
-601 SSISNLTPAEVTSI
+601 NLTSDEMAAIIKV
-615 VQLVATANNV
+615 VANANNV
-625 PESSIQLSN
+625 AESSVQL
-634 SGALTIVTNG
+634 TTNG
-644 YTQVLNLSDYVT
+644 SLSISVNGAAQILNLGDYVT
-656 QTSATST
+656 QAAVA
-663 N
+663 NN

>member
-7 LVMVSAAVLMGVSPV
+7 LVMVSAAALMSVAPL
-22 LGMAE
+22 LGTAE
-27 NTVSVQ
+27 NVNTVQ
-33 AATKSTN
+33 AA
-40 GVHNTYGKNSKV
+40 
-52 KVTKTMKFVDR
+52 
-63 NGKKTSKTAP
+63 P
-73 KGGIYT
+73 
-79 IWNVKNI
+79 
-86 DGQVYYSIQTDLKY
+86 
-100 WIPATA
+100 
-106 TEGTVTYK
+106 
-114 SGNTTYTLKSDGKKV
+114 
-129 TTSTST
+129 
-135 KKAVKKTNSNKNT
+135 
-148 KKVVKESTKKTATK
+148 KKTASKKAASNKITLVRNAYVYDKNGKRLDKYMGSAKYTTIAKGVTVTSTGTK

-292 YDKNGK
+292 YDNNGK

-394 IGDNQFVKAA
+394 ISDNQFVKAA

-491 GRGYLKQSD
+491 GRGYLKRSD

-514 EQARADVTVA
+514 EQAREDVTVA
-524 TAADKTKL
+524 TAANKAKL

-548 KFASSDAKA
+548 KLASSDVKA
-557 AYDRAITNGTAV
+557 AYDKAISDGTTV

-594 NGKKITV
+594 DGKRVAVANMT
-601 SSISNLTPAEVTSI
+601 NLTSDEMAAIIKV
-615 VQLVATANNV
+615 VANANNV
-625 PESSIQLSN
+625 AESSVQL
-634 SGALTIVTNG
+634 TTNG
-644 YTQVLNLSDYVT
+644 SLSISVNGAAQILNLGDYVT
-656 QTSATST
+656 QAAVA
-663 N
+663 NN

>member
-7 LVMVSAAVLMGVSPV
+7 LVMVSAAALMSVAPL
-22 LGMAE
+22 LGTAE
-27 NTVSVQ
+27 NVNTVQ
-33 AATKSTN
+33 AAPKKTT
-40 GVHNTYGKNSKV
+40 SKKAASNKITLV
-52 KVTKTMKFVDR
+52 RNAYVYDK
-63 NGKKTSKTAP
+63 NGKRLDKYMGSAKYTTIA
-73 KGGIYT
+73 KG
-79 IWNVKNI
+79 V
-86 DGQVYYSIQTDLKY
+86 
-100 WIPATA
+100 
-106 TEGTVTYK
+106 TVT
-114 SGNTTYTLKSDGKKV
+114 
-129 TTSTST
+129 STG
-135 KKAVKKTNSNKNT
+135 
-148 KKVVKESTKKTATK
+148 TK

-292 YDKNGK
+292 YDNNGK

-394 IGDNQFVKAA
+394 ISDNQFVKAA

-456 NVRAFGE
+456 NVRAFGA

-491 GRGYLKQSD
+491 GRGYLKKSD
-500 VAVSGKILTPVNTP
+500 VAVSGKILTPVNTQ
-514 EQARADVTVA
+514 EQAKEDVTVA
-524 TAADKTKL
+524 TAANKAKL

-543 NSEAY
+543 SSEAY
-548 KFASSDAKA
+548 KLASSDVKA
-557 AYDRAITNGTAV
+557 AYDKAISDGTIV

-594 NGKKITV
+594 DGKRVAVANMT
-601 SSISNLTPAEVTSI
+601 NLTSDEMAAIIKV
-615 VQLVATANNV
+615 VANANNV
-625 PESSIQLSN
+625 AESSVQL
-634 SGALTIVTNG
+634 TTNG
-644 YTQVLNLSDYVT
+644 SLSISVNGAAQILNLGDYVT
-656 QTSATST
+656 QAAVA
-663 N
+663 NN